1 MKSAIEILLKTR
13 YMGPTWVPPGADRT
27 QVGPMLAPWILLS
40 GTCITAM
47 LTHGGRVTHICVS
60 KLTIISSD
68 NGLSPG
74 WHQAIIWTNAG
85 IWWIRTSWTNFS
97 EILSEIHTFSFKQI
111 NVFENFVFEMAA
123 ICYVEIHVKTSREG
137 NVRCGLIQNILIINY
152 M

>member
-1 MKSAIEILLKTR
+1 MKSAIETPLKKR
-13 YMGPTWVPPGADRT
+13 YMGPTWGPPGADRT

-40 GTCITAM
+40 GTCITTM
-47 LTHGGRVTHICVS
+47 LTHGGRVTHIYVS

-85 IWWIRTSWTNFS
+85 IWLIRTSWTNFS

-111 NVFENFVFEMAA
+111 NAFENFVFEMAA
-123 ICYVEIHVKTSREG
+123 ICYVEIYVFK
-137 NVRCGLIQNILIINY
+137 NIQRRKCKVWAHS
-152 M
+152 